1 MSVSV
6 SREAGK
12 WKVEIIVMGE
22 PVAQGRPRFSQV
34 CGHVTARDP
43 DKSKNYKALVRSEA
57 QRIYEMDKA
66 FAPIDGPCYMLLTVG
81 RSIPKSWSKKKQAM
95 AIKGEIRPTSKPD
108 LDNYIKGILDAI
120 NTVIVKDD
128 SRVVGINAIK
138 RYQSNPGVDII
149 IIED

>member
-22 PVAQGRPRFSQV
+22 PVAQGRPRFSRI

-43 DKSKNYKALVRSEA
+43 EKSKSYKTLVRSEA

-66 FAPIDGPCYMLLTVG
+66 FAPIDGPCCMTLTIG
-81 RSIPKSWSKKKQAM
+81 RSVPKSWSKKKQAM

-138 RYQSNPGVDII
+138 RYQSSPGVDIVI
-149 IIED
+149 TEG

>member
-1 MSVSV
+1 MSIRV
-6 SREAGK
+6 SRDAGK
-12 WKVEIIVMGE
+12 WKVEICVMGE

-43 DKSKNYKALVRSEA
+43 EKSKNYKALVRSEA

-66 FAPIDGPCYMLLTVG
+66 FTPIDGPCDMILTVG
-81 RSIPKSWSKKKQAM
+81 RSVPKSWSKKKQAM

-128 SRVVGINAIK
+128 SRVIGINAIK
-138 RYQSNPGVDII
+138 IYQTNPGVDIVI
-149 IIED
+149 TED